1 MSILSRFLILN
12 VCFVFLSACSSNPTV
27 RPDTWAKKVEGSNV
41 RAFYK
46 VDKRLYRSGLPSHQG
61 MKSIEKLGIRS
72 ILNVHHFGDDSAEM
86 QGTSLKGKQIRIH
99 VTKMTYAEIV
109 ESLRYIMTTE
119 PAVLVHCLTGA
130 DRTGVIVAAYRML
143 KGWTKQAAIDEMLKG
158 GFHFRRYLFPNL
170 LPLVED
176 IDIEQL
182 RRDVYTLKSIHPKK

>member
-1 MSILSRFLILN
+1 MPTLFRFLVISL
-12 VCFVFLSACSSNPTV
+12 CFTFLSACSLSPSV
-27 RPDTWAKKVEGSNV
+27 RPSAWAQKVEGINV

-46 VDKRLYRSGLPSHQG
+46 VDNRLDRSALPSHKG

-72 ILNVHHFGDDSAEM
+72 VLNVHHFGDDHAEM

-109 ESLRYIMTTE
+109 ESLRYIVKTE
-119 PAVLVHCLTGA
+119 QPVLIHCLTGA

-170 LPLVED
+170 LPLVEN

-182 RRDVYTLKSIHPKK
+182 RRDVSGSH